1 MMRHLCWGLLLALL
15 WPWSA
20 KAAIDTYSFD
30 TPAQEALYRE
40 LVNELRCPKCQNNS
54 IHDSD
59 AELAQDL
66 RELVYQQVKAGA
78 SREQVVAFLVERY
91 GPFIHYQPPQ
101 SAALMILVPVGL
113 FLLAAV
119 GWLWWWLRRPAD
131 ADDEEQP

>member
-1 MMRHLCWGLLLALL
+1 MRDLILWLMLALPL
-15 WPWSA
+15 TA
-20 KAAIDTYSFD
+20 VAAIDTYSFD

-91 GPFIHYQPPQ
+91 GPFIHYQPPA
-101 SAALMILVPVGL
+101 SAALMILLPVGL

-119 GWLWWWLRRPAD
+119 GWLLWWLRRPAD
-131 ADDEEQP
+131 TGDEEQP

>member
-1 MMRHLCWGLLLALL
+1 MMRHLLLCLMLALPL
-15 WPWSA
+15 TA
-20 KAAIDTYSFD
+20 VAAIDTYSFD
-30 TPAQEALYRE
+30 TPAQEVLYRE

-91 GPFIHYQPPQ
+91 GPFIHYQPPA
-101 SAALMILVPVGL
+101 SAALMILLPVGL

-119 GWLWWWLRRPAD
+119 GWLLWWLRRPAD
-131 ADDEEQP
+131 AVDEEQP